1 MPSRY
6 IFHSKPVAVI
16 LKIALVDVI
25 LRAMKLIIEYE
36 IENIHCK
43 KCAEK
48 IELAL
53 KYTAGIETS
62 EVNLAK
68 KQVKA

>member
-1 MPSRY
+1 MR
-6 IFHSKPVAVI
+6 
-16 LKIALVDVI
+16 LL
-25 LRAMKLIIEYE
+25 IEYE
-36 IENIHCK
+36 VEDIHCK

-62 EVNLAK
+62 EVNLEEK
-68 KQVKA
+68 HVKVKIDPFKITSSKIKMMLIALGFSAMII

>member
-1 MPSRY
+1 
-6 IFHSKPVAVI
+6 
-16 LKIALVDVI
+16 
-25 LRAMKLIIEYE
+25 MKLKIEYE
-36 IENIHCK
+36 VENIHCK

-62 EVNLAK
+62 EVDLEG
-68 KQVKA
+68 KQVKVEIDPFQITSLKIKMMLIALGFSAMIV

>member
-1 MPSRY
+1 MR
-6 IFHSKPVAVI
+6 V
-16 LKIALVDVI
+16 
-25 LRAMKLIIEYE
+25 IIEYE

-62 EVNLAK
+62 EVNLAE
-68 KQVKA
+68 KQVKVKIDPFQITSSKIKMMLIALGFSAMIL

>member
-1 MPSRY
+1 
-6 IFHSKPVAVI
+6 
-16 LKIALVDVI
+16 
-25 LRAMKLIIEYE
+25 MKVKIEYE

-43 KCAEK
+43 RCAEK

-62 EVNLAK
+62 EVDFEE
-68 KQVKA
+68 KQVTVEINPFQITSLKIKMMLVALGFSAMIL